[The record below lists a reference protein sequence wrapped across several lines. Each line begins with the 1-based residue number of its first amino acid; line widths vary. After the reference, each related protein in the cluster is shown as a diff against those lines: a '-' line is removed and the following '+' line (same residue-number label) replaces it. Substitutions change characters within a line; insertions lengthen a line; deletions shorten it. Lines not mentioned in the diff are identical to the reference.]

1 MNKVFMFLVSL
12 FLLSCSK
19 KNEFKESIS
28 IYENI
33 SFVKNDTIKDIV
45 NKVIKENERFGQLQ
59 ISLLDLDEIT
69 IMQVQIDDV
78 LNSCDGVKGVFKLN
92 DINIII
98 KDFSK
103 KHNFDF
109 LFDTSTYNRINVCD
123 SLLNEF
129 VGPHDPITYNFRLW
143 EKGYITYPNG
153 DSLIYS
159 KEGIKLSY
167 WK

>member
-1 MNKVFMFLVSL
+1 MFILIGCNKNRIDTDVDKSL
-12 FLLSCSK
+12 QTESIIKDDVLLK
-19 KNEFKESIS
+19 IIKKIIEKNEPFQ
-28 IYENI
+28 
-33 SFVKNDTIKDIV
+33 
-45 NKVIKENERFGQLQ
+45 QLQ
-59 ISLLDLDEIT
+59 ISLLDLDDMT

-92 DINIII
+92 DINVII

-103 KHNFDF
+103 RQNFDF
-109 LFDTSTYNRINVCD
+109 LFDFTISNRINICD

-129 VGPHDPITYNFRLW
+129 VGPNDPITYTFRLW
-143 EKGYITYPNG
+143 ENGYITYPNG

-159 KEGIKLSY
+159 SEGIKLSY

>member
-1 MNKVFMFLVSL
+1 MYRFIYIFIMFILIGCNKNRIDTDVDKSL
-12 FLLSCSK
+12 QTESIIKDDVLLK
-19 KNEFKESIS
+19 IIKKIIEKNEPFQ
-28 IYENI
+28 
-33 SFVKNDTIKDIV
+33 
-45 NKVIKENERFGQLQ
+45 QLQ
-59 ISLLDLDEIT
+59 ISLLDLDDMT

-78 LNSCDGVKGVFKLN
+78 LNSCDSVKGVFKLN

-109 LFDTSTYNRINVCD
+109 LFDTSIYDRINVCD

-159 KEGIKLSY
+159 KEGIKLND

>member
-1 MNKVFMFLVSL
+1 MNKVLIFFITLLV
-12 FLLSCSK
+12 LSCSK
-19 KNEFKESIS
+19 KNEDANTVSTIDPF
-28 IYENI
+28 

-45 NKVIKENERFGQLQ
+45 NTVIKENERFGQLQ

-109 LFDTSTYNRINVCD
+109 LFDTSIYNRINVCD
-123 SLLNEF
+123 SLLNEV

>member
-1 MNKVFMFLVSL
+1 MYRFIYIIIMFILIGCNKNRIDTDVDKSL
-12 FLLSCSK
+12 QTESIIKDDVLLK
-19 KNEFKESIS
+19 IIKKIIEKNEPFQ
-28 IYENI
+28 
-33 SFVKNDTIKDIV
+33 
-45 NKVIKENERFGQLQ
+45 QLQ
-59 ISLLDLDEIT
+59 ISLLDLDDMT

-78 LNSCDGVKGVFKLN
+78 LNSCDSVKGVFKLN

-98 KDFSK
+98 KYFSK

-109 LFDTSTYNRINVCD
+109 LFDTSIYDRINVCD

-159 KEGIKLSY
+159 KEGIKLND